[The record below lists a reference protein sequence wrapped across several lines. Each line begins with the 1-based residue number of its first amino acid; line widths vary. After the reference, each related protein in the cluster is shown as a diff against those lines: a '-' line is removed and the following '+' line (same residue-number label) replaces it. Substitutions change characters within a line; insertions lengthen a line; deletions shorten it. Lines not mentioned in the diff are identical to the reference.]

1 MIVDTLRI
9 HSNNLNKKHYLLHEV
24 IEFVGRI
31 ERLLVGQ
38 YQRLDHMQCPLLVL
52 LKMFRSDMLLV
63 SLAAC
68 IGFENRY
75 LAGVL
80 LFADRI
86 HRQHTRFGAQ
96 GDFAH
101 FSCVFHILVKIL
113 RVNLY
118 FRQPHDAISAHRLF
132 SAHTRLL
139 IQIQT
144 FANDL
149 SCRKIGVGRELE
161 QDGFQFRIV
170 EFAVAVEHVGSGVCI
185 DYRANEVVETLGFI
199 NIHHL
204 ALHRERDASMTGV
217 PYSPVW

>member
-96 GDFAH
+96 GDSPTSVA
-101 FSCVFHILVKIL
+101 
-113 RVNLY
+113 Y
-118 FRQPHDAISAHRLF
+118 FI
-132 SAHTRLL
+132 
-139 IQIQT
+139 
-144 FANDL
+144 
-149 SCRKIGVGRELE
+149 
-161 QDGFQFRIV
+161 
-170 EFAVAVEHVGSGVCI
+170 
-185 DYRANEVVETLGFI
+185 
-199 NIHHL
+199 
-204 ALHRERDASMTGV
+204 
-217 PYSPVW
+217 YSSRYCG

>member
-86 HRQHTRFGAQ
+86 HRQTPGSVRREISPTSVA
-96 GDFAH
+96 
-101 FSCVFHILVKIL
+101 
-113 RVNLY
+113 Y
-118 FRQPHDAISAHRLF
+118 FI
-132 SAHTRLL
+132 
-139 IQIQT
+139 
-144 FANDL
+144 
-149 SCRKIGVGRELE
+149 
-161 QDGFQFRIV
+161 
-170 EFAVAVEHVGSGVCI
+170 
-185 DYRANEVVETLGFI
+185 
-199 NIHHL
+199 
-204 ALHRERDASMTGV
+204 
-217 PYSPVW
+217 YSSRYCG

>member
-1 MIVDTLRI
+1 
-9 HSNNLNKKHYLLHEV
+9 
-24 IEFVGRI
+24 
-31 ERLLVGQ
+31 
-38 YQRLDHMQCPLLVL
+38 
-52 LKMFRSDMLLV
+52 MLLV

-118 FRQPHDAISAHRLF
+118 FDNRTMPSALIG
-132 SAHTRLL
+132 SLAH
-139 IQIQT
+139 IPGC
-144 FANDL
+144 L
-149 SCRKIGVGRELE
+149 SR
-161 QDGFQFRIV
+161 FR
-170 EFAVAVEHVGSGVCI
+170 
-185 DYRANEVVETLGFI
+185 
-199 NIHHL
+199 HL
-204 ALHRERDASMTGV
+204 PMI
-217 PYSPVW
+217 SPVAR